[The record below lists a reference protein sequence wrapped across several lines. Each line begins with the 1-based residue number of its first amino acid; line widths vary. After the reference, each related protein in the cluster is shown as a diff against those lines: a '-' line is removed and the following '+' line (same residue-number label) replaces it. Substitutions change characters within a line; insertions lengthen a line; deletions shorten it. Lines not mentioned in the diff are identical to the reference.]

1 MQVNDN
7 DHFGNQIAV
16 YQAYFK
22 KEWSNIGKKVNKDE
36 WYMNPHEVNAYYSP
50 NFNKVKSRKILDFSF
65 THPFFLPFQ
74 KKKIVIPA
82 GILQSPFYNTELPSY
97 LNYGGIGAVIG
108 HEITVTKTIV
118 SV

>member
-50 NFNKVKSRKILDFSF
+50 NFNKVRSRKIHDFFFYSSF
-65 THPFFLPFQ
+65 LFTLP
-74 KKKIVIPA
+74 KKKRSLFPLVFFNHRFIIQNYPA
-82 GILQSPFYNTELPSY
+82 TLTMVEL
-97 LNYGGIGAVIG
+97 VQ
-108 HEITVTKTIV
+108 
-118 SV
+118 